1 MPKRAYPFTESFSSQ
16 YKIHVGQNELCQSG
30 VFGNK
35 YRQEIYEKTKN
46 LLFNGA
52 KAVMGKIWTGEDKCT
67 AQKLSDAEE
76 ITASSQSL
84 LKGQTLIGQDGK
96 LTKGMCAK
104 GPSSGT
110 TNCCVCLK
118 SQGLRTPCSQCDR
131 AACSSCTRQ
140 CSCCNSS
147 CCSICTT
154 IDYSGRYDEVIC
166 CGCST

>member
-16 YKIHVGQNELCQSG
+16 YKIHVGQNELCQNG

-35 YRQEIYEKTKN
+35 YRQEIYDKTKN

-52 KAVMGKIWTGEDKCT
+52 KAVMGRIWTGEEKCMT
-67 AQKLSDAEE
+67 QKHSEPE
-76 ITASSQSL
+76 NRASSQSL
-84 LKGQTLIGQDGK
+84 LKGQRLIGHDGK
-96 LTKGMCAK
+96 LTKGTCAK
-104 GPSSGT
+104 SPSSGLSS
-110 TNCCVCLK
+110 CCVCLK
-118 SQGLRTPCSQCDR
+118 SQGTRTPCSQCDR

-140 CSCCNSS
+140 CSCCSSS
-147 CCSICTT
+147 CCSVCTT

>member
-16 YKIHVGQNELCQSG
+16 YKIHVGQNELCQNG

-52 KAVMGKIWTGEDKCT
+52 KAVMGRIWTGEDKCSISV
-67 AQKLSDAEE
+67 ADEN
-76 ITASSQSL
+76 TASSQFL

-96 LTKGMCAK
+96 LTRGTRAK
-104 GPSSGT
+104 GPSSSGV

-118 SQGLRTPCSQCDR
+118 SQGTVTPCSQCDR
-131 AACSSCTRQ
+131 AVCSSCTRQ
-140 CSCCNSS
+140 CSCCNGS
-147 CCSICTT
+147 CCSVCTT
-154 IDYSGRYDEVIC
+154 IDYSGRYDEIIC

>member
-1 MPKRAYPFTESFSSQ
+1 
-16 YKIHVGQNELCQSG
+16 
-30 VFGNK
+30 
-35 YRQEIYEKTKN
+35 KTKN

-96 LTKGMCAK
+96 LTKGMC
-104 GPSSGT
+104 PSSGT

-154 IDYSGRYDEVIC
+154 I
-166 CGCST
+166 